1 MYDTLRDAISGLQT
15 QMERELKL
23 KGAFPDQARRAK
35 RHLPRSM
42 QKRLDALVSA
52 QELMEHPRLARTLD
66 AVSLLRDARRIS
78 AYLTDLDLADRR
90 KGRLL
95 DIAATVGF
103 AVLVVIALLVFVLRW
118 RGFI

>member
-1 MYDTLRDAISGLQT
+1 MPDTLRDEISGLQT
-15 QMERELKL
+15 QMERQLNL
-23 KGAFPDQARRAK
+23 KGTFPDQARRAK

-42 QKRLDALVSA
+42 QKRLTALVSA
-52 QELMEHPRLARTLD
+52 LEMMEHPRLALTLD
-66 AVSLLRDARRIS
+66 ESALLRDARVLS
-78 AYLTDLDLADRR
+78 AYLNDVDLADRR

-95 DIAATVGF
+95 DMAATVGF